1 MKKIGLT
8 GGIGSGKTIVA
19 DLLNIM
25 GYPVYDSDS
34 RSKELC
40 NSDSKIK
47 SGLKKLFGDSIYKN
61 DLLDRSLLAEK
72 IFNDQK
78 KLDAVNSLIHPVVMT
93 DFDKWIYLNQD
104 SDLVFMESAILFETG
119 LYKFF
124 DKVLTVTAPEELRI
138 ERVCKRSGL
147 DHGAVLD
154 RIKNQMNEEKRISLS
169 DLIIVNDEEKSVILQ
184 LKNILEKLM

>member
-8 GGIGSGKTIVA
+8 GGIGSGKTIIA
-19 DLLNIM
+19 DLLKVM

-47 SGLKKLFGDSIYKN
+47 SGLKQLFGESIYKN

-72 IFNDQK
+72 IFNDKK

-93 DFDKWIYLNQD
+93 DFDKWIYLQQD

-119 LYKFF
+119 LNKFF

-138 ERVCKRSGL
+138 ERVCKRSRL
-147 DHGAVLD
+147 DNGAVLD
-154 RIKNQMNEEKRISLS
+154 RIRNQMNEEKRISLS
-169 DLIIVNDEEKSVILQ
+169 DLIIVNDGEKSVILQ

>member
-19 DLLNIM
+19 DLLKVM

-40 NSDSKIK
+40 NSDSIIQN
-47 SGLKKLFGDSIYKN
+47 GLKQLFGEAIYKN
-61 DLLDRSLLAEK
+61 NLLDRGLLAEK
-72 IFNDQK
+72 IFNDPD
-78 KLDAVNSLIHPVVMT
+78 KLNAVNSLIHPVVMK
-93 DFDKWIYLNQD
+93 DFDKWIYLHQD
-104 SDLVFMESAILFETG
+104 SGLIFMESAILFETG
-119 LYKFF
+119 LNKYF

-147 DHGAVLD
+147 DYDAVVS
-154 RIKNQMNEEKRISLS
+154 RIKNQINEEKRISLS
-169 DLIIVNDEEKSVILQ
+169 DQIIVNDGKKSVILQ

>member
-19 DLLNIM
+19 DLLKVM

-47 SGLKKLFGDSIYKN
+47 SGLKQLFGESIYKN

-72 IFNDQK
+72 IFNDKK

-93 DFDKWIYLNQD
+93 DFDKWIYLQQD

-119 LYKFF
+119 LNKFF

-147 DHGAVLD
+147 DNGAVLD
-154 RIKNQMNEEKRISLS
+154 RIRNQMNEEKRISLS
-169 DLIIVNDEEKSVILQ
+169 DLIIVNDGEKSVILQ

>member
-19 DLLNIM
+19 DLLKVM

-47 SGLKKLFGDSIYKN
+47 SGLKQLFGESIYKN

-72 IFNDQK
+72 IFNDKK

-93 DFDKWIYLNQD
+93 DFDKWIYLQQD

-119 LYKFF
+119 LNKFF

-138 ERVCKRSGL
+138 ERVCKRSRL
-147 DHGAVLD
+147 DNGAVLD
-154 RIKNQMNEEKRISLS
+154 RIRNQMNEEKRISLS
-169 DLIIVNDEEKSVILQ
+169 DLIIVNDGEKSVILQ